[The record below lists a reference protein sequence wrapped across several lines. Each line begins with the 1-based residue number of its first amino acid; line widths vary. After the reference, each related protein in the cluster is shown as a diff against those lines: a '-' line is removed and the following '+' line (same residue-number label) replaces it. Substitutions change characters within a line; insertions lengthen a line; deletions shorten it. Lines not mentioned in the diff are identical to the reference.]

1 MRSKGSRWLESVSPY
16 PRIALRLG
24 ILKPHQQLGCKFH
37 VQPCANAKHIV
48 FFEFQEHVLMSS
60 QCLHRGYPGVC
71 AMSRQALSHS
81 RRNSTGRLSQGQCV
95 HGTRRG
101 KYWRRHT
108 HREVEH
114 IDKDIVGH
122 IPWSNPVDQTVG
134 SEDLKLERIHTL
146 PHHKFLIMRFINLHS
161 GGLGAEGVFARR
173 CFYVPATVRNRPQP
187 SATIRNRSQLFARF
201 CYMAVP
207 MISSAEGVLFGGFKR
222 LVAFFRVAG
231 MALRDIRMCFVT
243 CRKPFCVWQKRNTFL
258 RRFHKMRCSF
268 RGRRSTL
275 GVSIVILRGRRNTLD
290 VSCCVF
296 FGNRIGRAASSGD
309 KAQIPWQAWHFLRCA
324 ENWRKPRTKHRFW
337 NSKISGAWENSR
349 KTLILMLQSVN
360 IGGSLARNARFGAPT
375 RLVWSLWFSCGVAV
389 SMGEAAKPLLFEG
402 CHAGC
407 HVVLRGRRG
416 TL

>member
-1 MRSKGSRWLESVSPY
+1 MLLLRS
-16 PRIALRLG
+16 
-24 ILKPHQQLGCKFH
+24 
-37 VQPCANAKHIV
+37 
-48 FFEFQEHVLMSS
+48 
-60 QCLHRGYPGVC
+60 
-71 AMSRQALSHS
+71 
-81 RRNSTGRLSQGQCV
+81 
-95 HGTRRG
+95 
-101 KYWRRHT
+101 
-108 HREVEH
+108 
-114 IDKDIVGH
+114 
-122 IPWSNPVDQTVG
+122 
-134 SEDLKLERIHTL
+134 
-146 PHHKFLIMRFINLHS
+146 
-161 GGLGAEGVFARR
+161 
-173 CFYVPATVRNRPQP
+173 RNRSQP
-187 SATIRNRSQLFARF
+187 SATFRNHPQPFATVRAILLYGRAYDKFCRRGAFWRF
-201 CYMAVP
+201 QTSLCFLSRGGRCTSWHSDVFCNV
-207 MISSAEGVLFGGFKR
+207 SKVVLCG
-222 LVAFFRVAG
+222 
-231 MALRDIRMCFVT
+231 
-243 CRKPFCVWQKRNTFL
+243 KRNTFL

-275 GVSIVILRGRRNTLD
+275 GMSIVILRGRRNTLD

-337 NSKISGAWENSR
+337 NSKISGSWENSR
-349 KTLILMLQSVN
+349 KTSILMLQSVK